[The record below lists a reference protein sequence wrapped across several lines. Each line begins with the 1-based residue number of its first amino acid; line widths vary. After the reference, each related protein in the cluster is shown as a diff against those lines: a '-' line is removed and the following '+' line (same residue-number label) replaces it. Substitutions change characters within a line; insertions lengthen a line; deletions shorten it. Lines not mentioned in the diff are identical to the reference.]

1 MGRRRAQ
8 KSPPTSSAKPSP
20 GRSGSRELAVTAVAV
35 LMLVAGLAVWQRRPA
50 GSPVSV
56 AAPIAP
62 PSILLITLDTTRADR
77 LGSYG
82 YQGAR
87 TPNLD
92 RLARDGVR
100 FERALSPVP
109 LTLPAHA
116 SLMTGRQPFSH
127 GVRNNGHFVLPD
139 DVPTLASLLAARGY
153 DTAAFV
159 SSFVLDR
166 QFGLARGFARYD
178 DGLDQA
184 PPGTAT
190 PLESERRGDRTLAA
204 AESWLREPGRGQ
216 AGRPYFLWLHL
227 YDPHEP
233 YAPPSPFREQLAG
246 HPYDG
251 EIAFDDALIGRLL
264 ATSGYGTGASPLV
277 VVAGDHG
284 ESLGE
289 HGESTHGLFVY
300 EAALRVP
307 LIVSWPGVLAPAV
320 VARTVRLIDV
330 APTLTDLVGAGG
342 IDGVEGESLRPLFS
356 GQGSVDEPP
365 PAYAETYF
373 PQHFMQWAP
382 LRAIEA
388 GRWKY
393 IDAPE
398 PELYDMQADRAEQRN
413 LAGDEPARTASLKR
427 ALEGMTGTGSG
438 RQAATPLTAEARERL
453 ASLGYLSAAP
463 QPAPSTAKLPDPKRM
478 VSLYERLLQG
488 NRALAEGKP
497 AVAANLAREVLAKDR
512 GNAFAQLVLGR
523 ASLAAGHYQEAV
535 KALKAYVAIVPG
547 SADAHHWMALAH
559 LRSGDRQQALAE
571 EEAALALDPRHTAA
585 LSLKAGL
592 LFSSGRRD
600 EGLQLLKGAA
610 DADPDNLTL
619 RLELADLLT
628 DAGRFE
634 EAEVAYRRVTAARPS
649 DSRALLG
656 LGLVL
661 GATVRPTEALAAL
674 DEAVRAD
681 SENVEA
687 RFARAEILEQQG
699 RLDGARADYEAVAA
713 ASTRPDLRREADRRL
728 RGIQR

>member
-1 MGRRRAQ
+1 VTIVA
-8 KSPPTSSAKPSP
+8 AVVA
-20 GRSGSRELAVTAVAV
+20 LALA
-35 LMLVAGLAVWQRRPA
+35 AGVAVWQRRPVGTPA
-50 GSPVSV
+50 SV
-56 AAPIAP
+56 AAPATP
-62 PSILLITLDTTRADR
+62 PSILLVTLDTTRADR

-82 YQGAR
+82 YADAD

-116 SLMTGRQPFSH
+116 SLMTGRHPFSH
-127 GVRNNGHFVLPD
+127 GVRNNGHFILPD
-139 DVPTLASLLAARGY
+139 DVPTLAALLSSRGY

-178 DGLDQA
+178 DGLDEA
-184 PPGTAT
+184 PVGTAT

-204 AESWLREPGRGQ
+204 AESWLREPDRAQG
-216 AGRPYFLWLHL
+216 GRPYFLWVHL

-233 YAPPSPFREQLAG
+233 YAPPPPFREQFAG
-246 HPYDG
+246 RPYDG
-251 EIAFDDALIGRLL
+251 EIAFDDALVGRLL
-264 ATSGYGTGASPLV
+264 AASGYGSGTSPLV

-320 VARTVRLIDV
+320 VTQPARLVDL
-330 APTLTDLVGAGG
+330 APTIADLGGAGTLQG
-342 IDGVEGESLRPLFS
+342 AEGQTLRPLLM
-356 GQGSVDEPP
+356 GRGDGDEPP

-373 PQHFMQWAP
+373 PQYFMQWAP

-413 LAGDEPARTASLKR
+413 LVGEEPARAASLKR
-427 ALEGMTGTGSG
+427 ALEGMTGAGTG
-438 RQAATPLTAEARERL
+438 RQASTPLTAEARERL
-453 ASLGYLSAAP
+453 ASLGYLSAA
-463 QPAPSTAKLPDPKRM
+463 APKPVEATASLPDPKRM
-478 VSLYERLLQG
+478 VPLYEQLLQG

-497 AVAANLAREVLAKDR
+497 AVAAGLARAVLAKDR

-523 ASLAAGHYQEAV
+523 AALAAGQHREAID
-535 KALKAYVAIVPG
+535 ALKAYASAVPG
-547 SADAHHWMALAH
+547 SADAHHWMALAY
-559 LRSGDRQQALAE
+559 LRMGDRARALAE
-571 EEAALALDPRHTAA
+571 EEAALAIDPRLHAA
-585 LSLKAGL
+585 LALKAGL
-592 LFSSGRRD
+592 LFSDGRRD
-600 EGLQLLKGAA
+600 EGLRVLR
-610 DADPDNLTL
+610 DAVQREPDDTAL
-619 RLELADLLT
+619 RTELADLLT
-628 DAGRFE
+628 DARQLQD
-634 EAEVAYRRVTAARPS
+634 AEGEYRKVLAARPR
-649 DSRALLG
+649 DTRALLG

-661 GATVRPTEALAAL
+661 GASGRTAAAL
-674 DEAVRAD
+674 EPLTQAVEAEPGN
-681 SENVEA
+681 SEA
-687 RFARAEILEQQG
+687 RFARAEILESLG
-699 RLDGARADYEAVAA
+699 RLSEARADFARVAKE
-713 ASTRPDLRREADRRL
+713 TDRQDLRQIATRRA
-728 RGIQR
+728 GKE